1 MGGALR
7 SAVPD
12 EIEIDGRLCRWTR
25 LTLGDY
31 RELERRYIASR
42 PDPMTCAREHLAG
55 LSEGLQRRLL
65 EIAFDAALEPAAPTV
80 DELRRWLLG
89 CEGLSAA
96 LELSMRRA
104 TPSVGAEQCR
114 RQVYKSLDA
123 DQSDRRRSTLWQ
135 VVSEATGISLADS
148 TDLAN
153 RTDLGGRA
161 DLGNERSRS
170 AVVGAS
176 AVCDE
181 DQDVDQEPEWIGA
194 LYGTD

>member
-7 SAVPD
+7 SAVPA
-12 EIEIDGRLCRWTR
+12 EIEIDGHRFRWSR

-42 PDPMTCAREHLAG
+42 PDPMACAREHLVG

-80 DELRRWLLG
+80 EELRRWLLG

-96 LELSMRRA
+96 LELSVRLA
-104 TPSVGAEQCR
+104 TPTVAAEQCR
-114 RQVYKSLDA
+114 RQVYESLGTNHG
-123 DQSDRRRSTLWQ
+123 DQRRATLLQ
-135 VVSEATGISLADS
+135 VVSKATGISLVDS
-148 TDLAN
+148 AHSGN
-153 RTDLGGRA
+153 RV

-176 AVCDE
+176 AVCEEDLAG
-181 DQDVDQEPEWIGA
+181 DQDADQEPEWIGA